1 MKKKYFNDKMQN
13 IRNDGSFFFI
23 IDLGYTR
30 VNLPIYIYTTIGYT
44 WHILFLRNKKE
55 V

>member
-23 IDLGYTR
+23 IDLGLY
-30 VNLPIYIYTTIGYT
+30 LPIYIYIHNYRLYMAYS
-44 WHILFLRNKKE
+44 ISKE
-55 V
+55 

>member
-30 VNLPIYIYTTIGYT
+30 VNLPIYIYIYNYRLYMAYS
-44 WHILFLRNKKE
+44 ISKE
-55 V
+55 